1 LNIYNYLLFNDLIVE
16 EGDQLVSVQL
26 EEQQKLKK
34 NLENKKKKPIY
45 TGYDDEEFNFGGGGI
60 PKKNFLSHY
69 DEEIEG
75 DKRTV
80 NIFNDLAMNHIIFI
94 SMLIIIK

>member
-1 LNIYNYLLFNDLIVE
+1 MNIYRFFFIYHLFIE
-16 EGDQLVSVQL
+16 EGDQLVSIQL
-26 EEQQKLKK
+26 EERKKLKK

-75 DKRTV
+75 NKRMV
-80 NIFNDLAMNHIIFI
+80 ICLMI
-94 SMLIIIK
+94 

>member
-1 LNIYNYLLFNDLIVE
+1 MNPHNFFFLFKFVKLFIE
-16 EGDQLVSVQL
+16 EGDQLVSIQL
-26 EEQQKLKK
+26 EERQKLKK

-60 PKKNFLSHY
+60 PKKSILSHY

-75 DKRTV
+75 NKRTV
-80 NIFNDLAMNHIIFI
+80 NII
-94 SMLIIIK
+94 